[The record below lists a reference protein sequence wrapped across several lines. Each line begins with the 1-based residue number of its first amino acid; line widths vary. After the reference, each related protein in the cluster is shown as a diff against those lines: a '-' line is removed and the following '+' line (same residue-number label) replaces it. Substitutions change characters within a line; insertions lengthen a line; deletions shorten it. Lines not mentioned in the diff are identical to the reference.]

1 MKELIKRIAESLVD
15 YPDQVSV
22 KEIQGDRLVVYELKV
37 AKSDIGKIIGKQG
50 RNADAIRT
58 ILRAVAGKTRKQ
70 VLLEL
75 IGKASALGPGRPD
88 VRLHCGSAGSDS
100 PAYLDPDDDSG
111 SFRPLRRIIRPP
123 RNSGYGTIAAPQP
136 PPPRYRNRQ
145 PLSLAFPGAH
155 RW

>member
-75 IGKASALGPGRPD
+75 
-88 VRLHCGSAGSDS
+88 VE
-100 PAYLDPDDDSG
+100 
-111 SFRPLRRIIRPP
+111 
-123 RNSGYGTIAAPQP
+123 
-136 PPPRYRNRQ
+136 
-145 PLSLAFPGAH
+145 
-155 RW
+155 

>member
-22 KEIQGDRLVVYELKV
+22 KEIQGDRLFVYELKV

-58 ILRAVAGKTRKQ
+58 ILKAVAGKTRKQ

-75 IGKASALGPGRPD
+75 LE
-88 VRLHCGSAGSDS
+88 
-100 PAYLDPDDDSG
+100 
-111 SFRPLRRIIRPP
+111 
-123 RNSGYGTIAAPQP
+123 
-136 PPPRYRNRQ
+136 
-145 PLSLAFPGAH
+145 
-155 RW
+155 

>member
-22 KEIQGDRLVVYELKV
+22 KEIQGDRLFVYELKV

-58 ILRAVAGKTRKQ
+58 ILKAVAGKKRKQ

-75 IGKASALGPGRPD
+75 LEQVPEKEEG
-88 VRLHCGSAGSDS
+88 
-100 PAYLDPDDDSG
+100 
-111 SFRPLRRIIRPP
+111 
-123 RNSGYGTIAAPQP
+123 
-136 PPPRYRNRQ
+136 
-145 PLSLAFPGAH
+145 
-155 RW
+155 

>member
-58 ILRAVAGKTRKQ
+58 ILKAVAGKTRKRM
-70 VLLEL
+70 LLEL
-75 IGKASALGPGRPD
+75 LE
-88 VRLHCGSAGSDS
+88 
-100 PAYLDPDDDSG
+100 
-111 SFRPLRRIIRPP
+111 
-123 RNSGYGTIAAPQP
+123 
-136 PPPRYRNRQ
+136 
-145 PLSLAFPGAH
+145 
-155 RW
+155 